1 MYSPDNPE
9 FGRHRQSVLGGTHAT
24 LNAVLDGDHGEVAAT
39 RKNIVEGFAHVVN
52 TDPFLTRGSRNL
64 PQGLPGEGAHR
75 A

>member
-1 MYSPDNPE
+1 
-9 FGRHRQSVLGGTHAT
+9 
-24 LNAVLDGDHGEVAAT
+24 
-39 RKNIVEGFAHVVN
+39 VN